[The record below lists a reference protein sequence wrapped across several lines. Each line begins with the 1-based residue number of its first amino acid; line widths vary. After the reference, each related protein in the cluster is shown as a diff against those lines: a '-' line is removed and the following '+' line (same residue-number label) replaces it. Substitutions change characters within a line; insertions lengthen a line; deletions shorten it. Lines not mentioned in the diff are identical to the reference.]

1 MRENRIISEEYT
13 KIGEEIIEKAK
24 LLEHLNNFYGGG
36 DVKIIFLE
44 SDKQKMSHNRIIY
57 AECEKIS
64 DTKRWAI
71 PADFTITVFT
81 KNMSFLDDDQKK
93 AVILHELMH
102 VGVEGTNKGIKTFL
116 IPHDVQDFYYILKKY
131 SLDWNRSNHGLKD
144 KNGNQLEFD
153 F

>member
-1 MRENRIISEEYT
+1 MKENRIVSEEYT
-13 KIGEEIIEKAK
+13 KIGEEIIKKAQI
-24 LLEHLNNFYGGG
+24 LEHLNGFYQSG

-44 SDKQKMSHNRIIY
+44 SDKQKLSHNRIIY

-71 PADFTITVFT
+71 LADFTITVFT
-81 KNMSFLDDDQKK
+81 KNISLLNDDQKK

-102 VGVEGTNKGIKTFL
+102 VGVEDTSKGIKTFL
-116 IPHDVQDFYYILKKY
+116 VPHDIQDFYYILNKY

-144 KNGNQLEFD
+144 KNSNQLEFD

>member
-1 MRENRIISEEYT
+1 MRENRIISEKYT
-13 KIGEEIIEKAK
+13 KIGEEIIKKAK
-24 LLEHLNNFYGGG
+24 ILEHLNKFYGSG

-71 PADFTITVFT
+71 PVDFTITVFT
-81 KNMSFLDDDQKK
+81 KNMSLLDDDQKK

-102 VGVEGTNKGIKTFL
+102 VGVEDTNKEIKTFL

-131 SLDWNRSNHGLKD
+131 SLDWNLSNHGLKD